1 MPAGRASVRPEGEE
15 VNHDER
21 RMPVSGLFCLDRV
34 DGLLVVRLFRSL
46 KEMNKETC
54 IMKRPRRPSRLPLF
68 YHFLFNVAFLSGVI
82 AGSLSRTPVLTL
94 LGAIG
99 VLLLL
104 NGIWFWTTRRYKD
117 S

>member
-1 MPAGRASVRPEGEE
+1 MKEGCLYL
-15 VNHDER
+15 VCFVLIGL
-21 RMPVSGLFCLDRV
+21 MACWLFVSFVHSC
-34 DGLLVVRLFRSL
+34 SL

-104 NGIWFWTTRRYKD
+104 NGIWFWTTGRYKD